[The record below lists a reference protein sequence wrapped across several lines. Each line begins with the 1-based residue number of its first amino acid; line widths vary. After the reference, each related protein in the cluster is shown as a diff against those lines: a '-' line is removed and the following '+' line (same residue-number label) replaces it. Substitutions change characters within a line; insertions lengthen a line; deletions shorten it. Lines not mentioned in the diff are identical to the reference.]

1 MALLKCFN
9 KSLVLIPKIKLKFSV
24 FRLIVNNLKKNINI
38 TFMKNIINCQNN
50 SLYFFHKKYFLNPC
64 LKHLLNFANKNEKK
78 KKKKV
83 LSGISKGI
91 WKLWAFG
98 VNGEQ

>member
-1 MALLKCFN
+1 
-9 KSLVLIPKIKLKFSV
+9 
-24 FRLIVNNLKKNINI
+24 
-38 TFMKNIINCQNN
+38 MKNIINFQNN
-50 SLYFFHKKYFLNPC
+50 SLYFFHKKYFLNQC

-78 KKKKV
+78 KKNKV

>member
-1 MALLKCFN
+1 
-9 KSLVLIPKIKLKFSV
+9 
-24 FRLIVNNLKKNINI
+24 
-38 TFMKNIINCQNN
+38 MKNIINFQNN
-50 SLYFFHKKYFLNPC
+50 SLYFFNKKYFLNQY

>member
-1 MALLKCFN
+1 
-9 KSLVLIPKIKLKFSV
+9 
-24 FRLIVNNLKKNINI
+24 
-38 TFMKNIINCQNN
+38 MKNILNCQNN
-50 SLYFFHKKYFLNPC
+50 SLYFFFIKNFKKYFLNQC
-64 LKHLLNFANKNEKK
+64 FNHLLNFANKNEKK
-78 KKKKV
+78 KKNKV